1 MPRYANENLARETF
15 TMKGAS
21 RVFRLSLSLVIIA
34 AFLTNFPPAQAVADG
49 TVNCGTSG
57 TFTIVSNIVTT
68 NTNCRGSLTIPEG
81 VTEIANGAFNIAPDR
96 SSYITSIV
104 FPNSLT
110 IIKESAFR
118 AASSLTS
125 INFGTGLQSIVH
137 WNFADSTALTEV
149 TIPST
154 VTSLGVGVFY
164 LSSQLETVTFL
175 GNAPSTSSFTFGS
188 VKAGAVANIS
198 SGATGFGAVGSTWSN
213 LLVSVALAA
222 PAFTLSSS
230 SETRIVNTAATGFTI
245 NSTGGSIASFSIS
258 PSAPAGMS
266 FNTTTGALT
275 GTPTS
280 VASATS
286 YTITATNTSGS
297 ATATFT
303 LTVSAAVIED
313 SSAAQAAA
321 AAEKRAAE
329 KRDARAE
336 LVESLK
342 NSRNVKFEVFRQA
355 EIPGITLGNIDA
367 LHTEIFSLPQI
378 LRLDIIQVL
387 KIAFKYEVVGKI
399 ASDLVGT
406 VPPSAIVQIGLIP
419 EESRNKVA
427 LTVAIR
433 KLPENE
439 RLHYT
444 AIKAVIDSEMTKIQA
459 RKDRLAAVIAR
470 NAARQLN

>member
-1 MPRYANENLARETF
+1 MRRLASLATTF
-15 TMKGAS
+15 AIFS
-21 RVFRLSLSLVIIA
+21 SVFTAIS
-34 AFLTNFPPAQAVADG
+34 AQAVADG
-49 TVNCGTSG
+49 TINCGTSG

-110 IIKESAFR
+110 IIRESAFR

-188 VKAGAVANIS
+188 VKAGAVANVT
-198 SGATGFGAVGSTWSN
+198 SGATGFGAAGSTWSN
-213 LLVSVALAA
+213 LLVSVVLAA

-230 SETRIVNTAATGFTI
+230 SETRTVNTAATGFTI
-245 NSTGGSIASFSIS
+245 NSTGGTIASFAIS
-258 PSAPAGMS
+258 PSSPAGMS
-266 FNTTTGALT
+266 FNTTTGAFT

-280 VASATS
+280 VTSATS
-286 YTITATNTSGS
+286 YTVTATNASGS

-303 LTVSAAVIED
+303 LTVSAEELAEQ
-313 SSAAQAAA
+313 AAQAAA
-321 AAEKRAAE
+321 ARDAAARAASEAAAAQREAEKKSARSEIVE
-329 KRDARAE
+329 KFSNS
-336 LVESLK
+336 ESVSIK
-342 NSRNVKFEVFRQA
+342 TFTQA
-355 EIPGITLGNIDA
+355 EIAGITEENIEAVQAEIAA
-367 LHTEIFSLPQI
+367 LPEES
-378 LRLDIIQVL
+378 RADITQVL
-387 KIAFKYEVVGKI
+387 KVARKYEVVGVI
-399 ASDLVGT
+399 ASEQVKSIYSNSL
-406 VPPSAIVQIGLIP
+406 IEIGLIP
-419 EESRNKVA
+419 EESKYKA
-427 LTVAIR
+427 TLTRVVKELSQAERSTYAGIKEAI
-433 KLPENE
+433 E
-439 RLHYT
+439 
-444 AIKAVIDSEMTKIQA
+444 AEMAEIQD
-459 RKDRLAAVIAR
+459 RKDRLANILALIASRR
-470 NAARQLN
+470 NG

>member
-1 MPRYANENLARETF
+1 MRRLFGLAT
-15 TMKGAS
+15 TIAIVAS
-21 RVFRLSLSLVIIA
+21 LFMS
-34 AFLTNFPPAQAVADG
+34 TQPAQAVADG

-81 VTEIANGAFNIAPDR
+81 VTEIANGAFNISPDR
-96 SSYITSIV
+96 SSFITSIV

-164 LSSQLETVTFL
+164 LASQLETVTFL

-213 LLVSVALAA
+213 LIVSAALAA

-230 SETRIVNTAATGFTI
+230 SETRTVNTAATGFTI
-245 NSTGGSIASFSIS
+245 NSTGGTIASFAIS
-258 PSAPAGMS
+258 PSSPAGMS
-266 FNTTTGALT
+266 FNTTTGAFT

-280 VASATS
+280 AASATA
-286 YTITATNTSGS
+286 YTITATNASGS
-297 ATATFT
+297 ATRTFT
-303 LTVSAAVIED
+303 LTVSAAAVVD
-313 SSAAQAAA
+313 NSAQQAAEA
-321 AAEKRAAE
+321 AAKRETDKRA
-329 KRDARAE
+329 ARAE

-342 NSRNVKFEVFRQA
+342 NSQKVRFGLFDQA
-355 EIPGITLGNIDA
+355 EILGITPANVDNLYI
-367 LHTEIFSLPQI
+367 EIFALPQES
-378 LRLDIIQVL
+378 RVDISPVL
-387 KIAFKYEVVGKI
+387 KIARKYEVVGI
-399 ASDLVGT
+399 VASERVISIHSNTMIEID
-406 VPPSAIVQIGLIP
+406 LIP
-419 EESRNKVA
+419 EDSKHKAA
-427 LTVAIR
+427 LTNAVKKQPFINR
-433 KLPENE
+433 SS
-439 RLHYT
+439 YT
-444 AIKAVIDSEMTKIQA
+444 TIKELIDAEMTTIQA
-459 RKDRLAAVIAR
+459 RKDRYTAILARITS
-470 NAARQLN
+470 RQNG